1 MHPVCQTLEPRY
13 GEVMVKVTAG
23 EEQRA
28 SRAWG
33 LDFTLKLQ
41 VFIKCLLW
49 VGYGLDTGDTR
60 MNTT

>member
-1 MHPVCQTLEPRY
+1 
-13 GEVMVKVTAG
+13 MVKVTAG

-28 SRAWG
+28 SGAWG
-33 LDFTLKLQ
+33 LDFTLQLQ

-49 VGYGLDTGDTR
+49 VGYGLDAGDTR

>member
-1 MHPVCQTLEPRY
+1 
-13 GEVMVKVTAG
+13 MVKVTAG